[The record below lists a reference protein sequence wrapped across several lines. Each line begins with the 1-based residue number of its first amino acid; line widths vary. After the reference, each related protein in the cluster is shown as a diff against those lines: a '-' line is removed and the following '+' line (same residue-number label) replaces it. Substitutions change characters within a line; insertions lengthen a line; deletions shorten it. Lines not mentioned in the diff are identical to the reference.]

1 MFILN
6 DDKANFYRGHPPLVI
21 LDKDEY
27 FVAPKGLWKDG
38 SEAVARLQFCR
49 APCLGPA
56 PLREWIATCFEMVE
70 DIVDCDLDVD
80 QVETCCLE
88 MEESGKGVT

>member
-1 MFILN
+1 M
-6 DDKANFYRGHPPLVI
+6 I

-27 FVAPKGLWKDG
+27 LVVPRNWWKDG